1 MLEKPRVFMAGRLEF
16 PDFLFG
22 VSQSVPPNPKFR
34 ASAPGQSA
42 PINILTF
49 EERREFWTSL
59 RQALLPIPEAYEAVN
74 KLLAARVEANRIEH
88 NGEHRDPGTLS
99 KNGSAG

>member
-1 MLEKPRVFMAGRLEF
+1 MAAGKLILAAKAQNMKRAELMA
-16 PDFLFG
+16 
-22 VSQSVPPNPKFR
+22 N

>member
-1 MLEKPRVFMAGRLEF
+1 MAAGKLILAAKAQNMKRAELMA
-16 PDFLFG
+16 
-22 VSQSVPPNPKFR
+22 N
-34 ASAPGQSA
+34 ASAPEQSA

-74 KLLAARVEANRIEH
+74 KLLAARVEANRIER